1 MRIYHNIPATTAYN
15 ALNATNNQL
24 ESSIQ
29 KLSTGLRINSASD
42 DAAGFAISEKMRSQ
56 ISGLEMAIRN
66 AQDGVSMLQTAEG
79 ALGETNSLLQRMRE
93 LAVQASNDTLTSQDR
108 SYIQLE
114 IDQIKDQVDRIAN
127 TTQFNKKRLLDGSSA
142 GTVSTSN
149 LSVKAFVRGSL
160 REIDQ
165 FGQKKSFEGN
175 YKIRIK
181 VDPNQTGQGQV
192 QKSTIM
198 TIKHPDVITDTSINS
213 TDGIT
218 KVAVDELPAANFIV
232 DASTSPLS
240 VDGNS
245 YISAAYGFTRNA
257 EGLRISAEDG
267 SSVEDD
273 DASTETRALLAA
285 EVEDMFD
292 ISAENAINNASILF
306 EITSVTDN
314 NIILKAQSNIL
325 GVDGSVNSYVKEN
338 IRIGRNDE
346 GELLGDVDLSDL
358 LGESDYV
365 KQSED
370 DDEGDDPHLT
380 FNMGASV
387 STDLSYK
394 DIFTKGAKF
403 VLTVVGNGGDL
414 DDNADTEDTSPDIS
428 VTVQAKLDPDWP
440 YTWKSENVVDDE
452 TNETTYYVCR
462 NDGEGEDI
470 RGITYNLNS
479 VEARNK
485 EIHFRNYYLNGE
497 NGTVYQGDVI
507 ITTNESFE
515 IHNDG
520 DELASFTTAYI
531 GKTATGDTKLRD
543 LNTFWNTSGVFMLDD
558 PQSIT
563 IIQGDGQSTSITL
576 YATDTLN
583 DVQTKFNNAI
593 ANDLGQ
599 AQYINAAE
607 ADKFCTFV
615 EKTQGVDMPTQ
626 GLETVPGTF
635 IFRSLLAGD
644 AGNLTFSGDED
655 LINKLAFNVVRE
667 SSAAA
672 FMASI
677 YDAHTGTPVAT
688 NVKVSDNHLIGVL
701 HENIDIEFNAMA
713 GIKAAWSESEENF
726 ILESDT
732 TPYEAVVHIV
742 DSSTIYQIGANEGE
756 DIAIDIGNM
765 TAASLGVSGVNV
777 TTREA
782 ASKAVGLVDAAIN
795 KVSTQRA
802 KIGAFQNSLEYTISN
817 LTTTS
822 SNLTAAESRIRD
834 ADMAQEMMNFV
845 KYQILNQSGTSML
858 AQANQLPQSV
868 LSLLQ

>member
-15 ALNATNNQL
+15 ALNSTNSAL
-24 ESSIQ
+24 ESSIE
-29 KLSTGLRINSASD
+29 KLSTGMRINSAAD

-66 AQDGVSMLQTAEG
+66 AEDGVSMLQTAEG
-79 ALGETNSLLQRMRE
+79 ALGNTNSMLQRMRE

-114 IDQIKDQVDRIAN
+114 IDQIKDQIDRIAN

-142 GTVSTSN
+142 GYVSTSN

-165 FGQKKSFEGN
+165 FGQKTSFEGN
-175 YKIRIK
+175 YKIRIT
-181 VDPNQTGQGQV
+181 VDPSQTGQGQV
-192 QKSTIM
+192 QKSSIM
-198 TIKHPDVITDTSINS
+198 TIKHPNVITDVNMDSA
-213 TDGIT
+213 DGIT
-218 KVAVDELPAANFIV
+218 KVAVDDLPAANFQV
-232 DASTSPLS
+232 TSATDAFTT
-240 VDGNS
+240 GA
-245 YISAAYGFTRNA
+245 YISAAYGFTK
-257 EGLRISAEDG
+257 DG
-267 SSVEDD
+267 AGEVFTGDGDTATNMLAADVED
-273 DASTETRALLAA
+273 
-285 EVEDMFD
+285 
-292 ISAENAINNASILF
+292 LF
-306 EITSVTDN
+306 EITADSAMNNASVLFEIVSVNEDSIT
-314 NIILKAQSNIL
+314 LKAQSNVL

-338 IRIGRNDE
+338 IRIGRNSEDE
-346 GELLGDVDLSDL
+346 SLGAVDLTDL
-358 LGESDYV
+358 LGETDYLE
-365 KQSED
+365 ED
-370 DDEGDDPHLT
+370 DDPHFSIDLGDVT
-380 FNMGASV
+380 AS
-387 STDLSYK
+387 TYK
-394 DIFTKGAKF
+394 DVFTTGAKF
-403 VLTVVGNGGDL
+403 VVTVVGGGGDL
-414 DDNADTEDTSPDIS
+414 DQSDDTDDVEPDMAVTIQAD
-428 VTVQAKLDPDWP
+428 LDPDWP
-440 YTWKSENVVDDE
+440 YTWKSENVTDDDG
-452 TNETTYYVCR
+452 NTTYYVAR
-462 NDGEGEDI
+462 NDDEYS
-470 RGITYNLNS
+470 GITYNLNES
-479 VEARNK
+479 AAKNQ

-507 ITTNESFE
+507 ITTSDSFQKPE
-515 IHNDG
+515 ADG
-520 DELASFTTAYI
+520 AELASFTTAYI

-558 PQSIT
+558 PQTIT
-563 IIQGDGQSTSITL
+563 INQGDGQSTSITL

-583 DVQTKFNNAI
+583 DVQSKFNSAI

-615 EKTQGVDMPTQ
+615 EKTQGEDMPTQ

-635 IFRSLLAGD
+635 IFRSLLAGE
-644 AGNLTFSGDED
+644 AGKLTFSGDED

-677 YDAHTGTPVAT
+677 YDAHNGTPVAT

-713 GIKAAWSESEENF
+713 GIKAAWSDSEDNF
-726 ILESDT
+726 VLESSSM
-732 TPYEAVVHIV
+732 PYEAVVHIV
-742 DSSTIYQIGANEGE
+742 DGSTIYQIGANEGE

-765 TAASLGVSGVNV
+765 GAAALGVTGVNV
-777 TTREA
+777 TTRES
-782 ASKAVGLVDAAIN
+782 ASKAIGLIDAAIN

-802 KIGAFQNSLEYTISN
+802 KIGAYQNSLEYTINN